1 MIIVEGHRV
10 LIKPDDIEEKTKGGI
25 YTAPVSQEQ
34 EARQKTEGTFVKMGP
49 DAILNFGKNREL
61 KKGDRV
67 AFVQYSG
74 VEIMDGKDRYWISN
88 DEDILAILE

>member
-1 MIIVEGHRV
+1 MIHVEGHRV
-10 LIKPDDIEEKTKGGI
+10 LIKTDEIEEKTKFGLI
-25 YTAPVSQEQ
+25 KVAVTQER

-49 DAILNFGKNREL
+49 DAILNFGNRQL

-74 VEIMDGKDRYWISN
+74 VEIMDGDKKYWISN
-88 DEDILAILE
+88 DEDILAIIE